1 MTVLFTITINYVIIF
16 VVVYSFYLN
25 VMAFIK
31 LLIIFKLFKAISIHH
46 IIHADYYTNYFFLV
60 IMVTIKVN
68 SSLQINL
75 TYHLTYVLYCLVSS
89 YYLNNILNITLI

>member
-1 MTVLFTITINYVIIF
+1 
-16 VVVYSFYLN
+16 
-25 VMAFIK
+25 MAFIK
-31 LLIIFKLFKAISIHH
+31 LLTNFKFFKAISVHH
-46 IIHADYYTNYFFLV
+46 IIHADDYTNYFVLV

-89 YYLNNILNITLI
+89 YYLNNILNITKI